1 MLTWRR
7 NNSSFQGKLSN
18 RPTFVENWPLPH
30 ALVRVPE
37 HHLFVVKRATTKD
50 AGILVQ
56 KTWGQSHFFWSGE

>member
-18 RPTFVENWPLPH
+18 RPTLIESWPLPR
-30 ALVRVPE
+30 ALVRIPE
-37 HHLFVVKRATTKD
+37 QHLFVVERVTTKD

-56 KTWGQSHFFWSGE
+56 KTWGQSPCFWSGE